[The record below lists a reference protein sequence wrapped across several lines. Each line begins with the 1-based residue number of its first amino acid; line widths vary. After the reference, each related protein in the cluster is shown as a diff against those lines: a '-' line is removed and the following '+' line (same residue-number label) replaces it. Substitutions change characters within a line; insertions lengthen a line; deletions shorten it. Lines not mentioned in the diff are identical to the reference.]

1 MTTVS
6 LSVKRGVDGFTIS
19 DVVISNLAPNA
30 NDVELRFQLLDSN
43 SVALTKEDVI
53 VRALGAFRTAYST
66 DRSRSQPGHSLF
78 QIQRCSSRCPR
89 LSTLPAGV
97 SVAGP

>member
-53 VRALGAFRTAYST
+53 VRALGAFRTAILN
-66 DRSRSQPGHSLF
+66 GSL
-78 QIQRCSSRCPR
+78 QV
-89 LSTLPAGV
+89 PAGTFV
-97 SVAGP
+97 IPNPAL